1 MSVNSQ
7 SLSNI
12 TQDEATDFFDRL
24 PFGPVHLQIMRH
36 PEVCSPPG
44 LSLLQT
50 VPLLTIFLKGK
61 DVKLTKA

>member
-12 TQDEATDFFDRL
+12 TQDEATDIFDRL

-36 PEVCSPPG
+36 PEVYSPVS
-44 LSLLQT
+44 LSLPQSST
-50 VPLLTIFLKGK
+50 HY
-61 DVKLTKA
+61 

>member
-1 MSVNSQ
+1 MGDEIGSVNSQ

-36 PEVCSPPG
+36 PEVCSPV
-44 LSLLQT
+44 Q
-50 VPLLTIFLKGK
+50 FLRAR
-61 DVKLTKA
+61 DSE